1 VVLKK
6 SILRISVNRCS
17 MQANSPGTS
26 FDNGYGKIK
35 NKSFHFPHMA
45 DITQADLDEL
55 FQLLKNFLPV
65 VRN

>member
-1 VVLKK
+1 
-6 SILRISVNRCS
+6 